1 MRRPFA
7 MDGRSASADGRGKG
21 RKALSVDKVSDL
33 GFSPRAKVLLVE
45 DDEQL
50 AGAIIDAL
58 GKRQYEVLH
67 ICNGS
72 EGLCKVGEGGFDI
85 LVIDRILPEVFGISI
100 VQELRRQNFNVPV
113 LIISGLDAVDERV
126 LGLEAGAD
134 DYLIKPFSLEELG
147 ARVDALL
154 RRPLQSCATKL
165 QVGPL
170 TLDLLRRTAY
180 LGEEKIELSAREFQL
195 LEYFMSNAGR
205 LVTRQMLLRDV
216 WKFHFLPQTNVVDQH
231 ISKLRHKIEGGRSC
245 RFFVNVRGQGHI
257 FDHHG

>member
-1 MRRPFA
+1 M
-7 MDGRSASADGRGKG
+7 
-21 RKALSVDKVSDL
+21 SVDKASQT
-33 GFSPRAKVLLVE
+33 GFLPRAKVLLVE
-45 DDEQL
+45 DDEEL

-58 GKRQYEVLH
+58 AKRQYEVLH

-72 EGLCKVGEGGFDI
+72 EGLSKVGEGGFDI
-85 LVIDRILPEVFGISI
+85 LVIDRILPEVYGINI

-113 LIISGLDAVDERV
+113 LIISALDAVDERI

-154 RRPLQSCATKL
+154 RRPLQSSATKL

-170 TLDLLRRTAY
+170 TLDLLRRIAFR
-180 LGEEKIELSAREFQL
+180 GDEKIELSAREFQL

-205 LVTRQMLLRDV
+205 LVTRQMLLKDV
-216 WKFHFLPQTNVVDQH
+216 WKFHFVPQTNVVDQH
-231 ISKLRHKIEGGRSC
+231 ISKLRHKIEGGSTS
-245 RFFVNVRGQGHI
+245 RFFLNVRGQGHI